1 MDRAATLMPSSQSR
15 NYNLISVILSLFLS
29 LITSFLII
37 LNLLNIFPAILLV
50 SVLLINSYARYHMFK
65 AE

>member
-65 AE
+65 TE